1 MKNYWAFV
9 FLIFLLTSCNFV
21 QKELPNSQEL
31 LRRELHAIDW
41 NKVDT
46 YPMYDSCEHM
56 NNAEE
61 NKICFFDRLNFEVV
75 RVLKTDSLVKIS
87 TIDSVQFKVSI
98 SSNSEINFKT
108 ELVNEKLLPK
118 WMLDSIM
125 KKHYKSFSKIQ
136 PATKRGIPV
145 TTQFVLNVTFDPSL
159 D

>member
-9 FLIFLLTSCNFV
+9 FFTFPLTSCNFV
-21 QKELPNSQEL
+21 QKEIPNSQEL

-41 NKVDT
+41 SKVDT
-46 YPMYDSCEHM
+46 YPTYDSCEKL
-56 NNAEE
+56 NDANE
-61 NKICFFDRLNFEVV
+61 NKTCFFDRLSFEVI

-98 SSNSEINFKT
+98 SSNSEIDFKT
-108 ELVNEKLLPK
+108 EAVNEKLMPK
-118 WMLDSIM
+118 FMLDSIM
-125 KKHYKSFSKIQ
+125 KQHHKSFSKIQ

-145 TTQFVLNVTFDPSL
+145 TTQFVLNVKFDPSS

>member
-9 FLIFLLTSCNFV
+9 FFAFLLTSCNFV
-21 QKELPNSQEL
+21 QKEIPNSQEL

-41 NKVDT
+41 SKVDT
-46 YPMYDSCEHM
+46 YPTYDSCEKL
-56 NNAEE
+56 NDVDE
-61 NKICFFDRLNFEVV
+61 NKICFFDRLNFEVI

-108 ELVNEKLLPK
+108 EAINEKLLPK
-118 WMLDSIM
+118 FMLDSVM
-125 KKHYKSFSKIQ
+125 KKHVNSFSKIQ

-145 TTQFVLNVTFDPSL
+145 TTQFLLNVNFDASS